1 MVGWQVDFW
10 ISYYQKCKKSKVKQ
24 YLWETGHMFTNI
36 SEECIAKKY
45 FHSQFYHELIFF
57 ISCNCLIHE
66 NIVIKIRTDVRSLYY
81 LSLKFWLF
89 NFVKNLKVFSHV
101 CFMSIRG
108 KVMCIGLFLQCQILG
123 FMCNNKSFKYQWS
136 WRTNTIYKTFVQH

>member
-1 MVGWQVDFW
+1 MNDFPIFQCKVLSYNITTNWVTFAEIVLVGMVGWQVDFW

-24 YLWETGHMFTNI
+24 YLWETGHMFTKI

-45 FHSQFYHELIFF
+45 FHLQFYHELIFF

-108 KVMCIGLFLQCQILG
+108 KVMCIGLFL
-123 FMCNNKSFKYQWS
+123 
-136 WRTNTIYKTFVQH
+136 